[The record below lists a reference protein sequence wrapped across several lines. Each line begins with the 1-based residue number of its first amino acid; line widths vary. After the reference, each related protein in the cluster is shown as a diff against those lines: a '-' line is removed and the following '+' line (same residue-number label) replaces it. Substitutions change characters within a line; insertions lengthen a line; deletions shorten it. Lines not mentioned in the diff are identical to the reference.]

1 MEAIMIFKKLN
12 DAFDKSIIVDKART
26 GNIHVRFI
34 KANGE
39 ERLMRCTLK
48 NEHLPKQIDLEESTT
63 KDNPNLVVVW
73 DLDAD
78 GWRSFKV
85 DSIREL
91 WCE

>member
-1 MEAIMIFKKLN
+1 MILKMLIPEHDN
-12 DAFDKSIIVDKART
+12 AFDKSIIVDKART
-26 GNIHVRFI
+26 GNIHVRFT

-63 KDNPNLVVVW
+63 KDNSNLVVVW
-73 DLDAD
+73 DLDAN

-85 DSIREL
+85 DSIKEL
-91 WCE
+91 WSE

>member
-1 MEAIMIFKKLN
+1 MILKMLIPEHDN
-12 DAFDKSIIVDKART
+12 AFDKSIIVDKART

-63 KDNPNLVVVW
+63 KDNSNLVVVW
-73 DLDAD
+73 DLDAN

-85 DSIREL
+85 DSIKEL
-91 WCE
+91 WSE